1 MKIYLPLF
9 LCFCATMHIQAQTLR
24 GSVRMQD
31 TYTLIIGAQA
41 TFTAYDGHTYTTT
54 TGMDGK
60 FSFDALP
67 IGTGTLTVEQK
78 GYVLF
83 QLTEIIIAGGKEK
96 VVDVLLKEGFV
107 EAAALP
113 IEIVESRPL
122 RQVMPIGEIPLSREQ
137 TLYNPMTYFDPAR
150 LAMAFPG
157 VAQTDDGTNS
167 MSIRGNNPALVRW
180 KLNGMDIVSPNHL
193 PNAGT
198 ISDRPT
204 SSSGGVMMISAQML
218 DNSALITGAGVTGY
232 NDGIA
237 GIMDLNLRKG
247 NDQKHEQTIQ
257 AGLIGIDA
265 AAEGPLS
272 RKRNGASYL
281 INYRYSTVGIL
292 GALGLSFG
300 GEKVNFQ
307 DIAMH
312 LNFPTK
318 SGGAWSVFAL
328 GGLSTNVF
336 TPPDSA
342 TTYKELFNIDFESR
356 TGLAGVSFTGFSR
369 KGFSAKIGAT
379 ASHQYNDRVQ
389 FTPTSLQSSE
399 YQKETRLS
407 LNASMRYKFNS
418 TNVLIFGSNISTDAY
433 NRYRRNSPSFGDY
446 SVVGNFALQTW
457 IANESTFLDGAVKI
471 HYGLNPIF
479 TLYGA
484 ALDPRLQA
492 FWRPSTRHQFVLST
506 ATYSQMLPIWV
517 ENTNNNTLLRSA
529 IVSARYN
536 YLPNIKWVL
545 SAEFFNQSISNI
557 LINGTEKDGYSFINE
572 TTFEQ
577 FINQKNDGVANNRGI
592 ELMAQHR
599 QTDGWFMNANVTLL
613 QSEYQGADQVKRPTR
628 WSVGQIANLTSG
640 KEWHRKTKKN
650 LSGRVFGMSGRTVYM
665 GGYRTAPID
674 ITRSV
679 NDASTVFDLS
689 NGYTGRNNPYFRVDG
704 RVYWKRSIGNK
715 RNSTIALEFQNLS
728 SQKNV
733 AFQFY
738 DPLTKLVT
746 TKYQLGMIPNF
757 SWRLEM

>member
-9 LCFCATMHIQAQTLR
+9 LFFCVAMHIQAQTLR

-31 TYTLIIGAQA
+31 TYALVIGAQA

-67 IGTGTLTVEQK
+67 IGTGALTVEQK
-78 GYVLF
+78 GCVAF
-83 QLTEIIIAGGKEK
+83 RLTEIIIAGGKEK
-96 VVDVLLKEGFV
+96 VVDVLLTEGFV
-107 EAAALP
+107 EAASLP
-113 IEIVESRPL
+113 IEIVEARPL
-122 RQVMPIGEIPLSREQ
+122 RQVMPLGEIPLSREQ

-272 RKRNGASYL
+272 RKRNGGSYL

-292 GALGLSFG
+292 GALGVSFG

-307 DIAMH
+307 DIALH

-318 SGGAWSVFAL
+318 RGGSWSIFAL

-342 TTYKELFNIDFESR
+342 TTYKELFNINFESK
-356 TGLAGVSFTGFSR
+356 TGLAGVSYTGFSR

-379 ASHQYNDRVQ
+379 ASHQFNDRVQ
-389 FTPTSLQSSE
+389 FTPTTLQASE

-407 LNASMRYKFNS
+407 LNASMRYKLNS
-418 TNVLIFGSNISTDAY
+418 TNVLVFGTNMSTDTYTNYERGNPLARDFY
-433 NRYRRNSPSFGDY
+433 VD
-446 SVVGNFALQTW
+446 GNFVLQNW

-471 HYGLNPIF
+471 HYGINPVVS
-479 TLYGA
+479 LYGSTI
-484 ALDPRLQA
+484 DPRLQA
-492 FWRPSTRHQFVLST
+492 FWRPSTQHQFVLS
-506 ATYSQMLPIWV
+506 AAAYSQMLPIWV
-517 ENTNNNTLLRSA
+517 TNSLNNTLLRSA

-536 YLPNIKWVL
+536 YLPNTKWVL

-557 LINGTEKDGYSFINE
+557 LISGTEKDGYSFINE
-572 TTFEQ
+572 TTFE
-577 FINQKNDGVANNRGI
+577 KYTDTKSDGVANNRGI
-592 ELMAQHR
+592 ELMAQRR

-613 QSEYQGADQVKRPTR
+613 QSEYQGADQVKRQTR

-640 KEWHRKTKKN
+640 KEWHRKIKKN
-650 LSGRVFGMSGRTVYM
+650 LSGRVFGISGRTVYM

-674 ITRSV
+674 INRSV

-728 SQKNV
+728 AQKNV
-733 AFQFY
+733 AFQYY

>member
-9 LCFCATMHIQAQTLR
+9 LLFCVTIHIQAQTLR

-31 TYTLIIGAQA
+31 TYALVIGAQA

-67 IGTGTLTVEQK
+67 IGMGALTVEQK
-78 GYVLF
+78 GCVVF
-83 QLTEIIIAGGKEK
+83 RLTEIIIAGGTEK
-96 VVDVLLKEGFV
+96 VVDVLLTEGFV
-107 EAAALP
+107 EAASLP
-113 IEIVESRPL
+113 IEIVEARPL
-122 RQVMPIGEIPLSREQ
+122 RQVMPVGEIPLSREQ

-272 RKRNGASYL
+272 RKRNGGSYL

-292 GALGLSFG
+292 GALGVSFG

-307 DIAMH
+307 DIALH

-318 SGGAWSVFAL
+318 RGGSWSIFAL

-342 TTYKELFNIDFESR
+342 TTYKELFNINFESK
-356 TGLAGVSFTGFSR
+356 TGLAGVSYTGFSR
-369 KGFSAKIGAT
+369 NGFSAKIGAT
-379 ASHQYNDRVQ
+379 ASHQFNDRVQ
-389 FTPTSLQSSE
+389 FTPTTLQASE

-407 LNASMRYKFNS
+407 LNASMRYKLNG
-418 TNVLIFGSNISTDAY
+418 TNVLVFGTNVSTDTYTNYERGNPLARDFY
-433 NRYRRNSPSFGDY
+433 VD
-446 SVVGNFALQTW
+446 GNFVLQSW

-471 HYGLNPIF
+471 HYGINPVVS
-479 TLYGA
+479 LYGSTI
-484 ALDPRLQA
+484 DPRLQA
-492 FWRPSTRHQFVLST
+492 FWRPSTRHQFVLS
-506 ATYSQMLPIWV
+506 AAAYSQMLPIWV
-517 ENTNNNTLLRSA
+517 TNSLNNTLLRSS
-529 IVSARYN
+529 IISARYN
-536 YLPNIKWVL
+536 YLPNTKWVL
-545 SAEFFNQSISNI
+545 SAELFNQSISNI
-557 LINGTEKDGYSFINE
+557 LISGTEKDGYSFINE
-572 TTFEQ
+572 TTFD
-577 FINQKNDGVANNRGI
+577 KNTDTESNGVANNRGI
-592 ELMAQHR
+592 ELMAQRR

-613 QSEYQGADQVKRPTR
+613 QSEYQGADQVKRQTR

-674 ITRSV
+674 INRSV

-689 NGYTGRNNPYFRVDG
+689 NGYTGRSNPYFRVDG

-728 SQKNV
+728 AQKNV
-733 AFQFY
+733 AFQYY

>member
-9 LCFCATMHIQAQTLR
+9 LFFCVAMHIQAQTLR

-31 TYTLIIGAQA
+31 TYALVIGAQA

-67 IGTGTLTVEQK
+67 IGTGALTVEQK
-78 GYVLF
+78 GCVAF
-83 QLTEIIIAGGKEK
+83 RLTEIIIAGGKEK
-96 VVDVLLKEGFV
+96 VVDVLLTEGFV
-107 EAAALP
+107 EAASLP
-113 IEIVESRPL
+113 IEIVEARPL
-122 RQVMPIGEIPLSREQ
+122 RQVMPLGEIPLSREQ

-272 RKRNGASYL
+272 RKRNGGSYL

-292 GALGLSFG
+292 GALGVSFG

-307 DIAMH
+307 DIALH

-318 SGGAWSVFAL
+318 RGGSWSIFAL

-342 TTYKELFNIDFESR
+342 TTYKELFNINFESK
-356 TGLAGVSFTGFSR
+356 TGLAGVSYTGFSR

-379 ASHQYNDRVQ
+379 ASHQFNDRVQ
-389 FTPTSLQSSE
+389 FTPTTLQASE

-407 LNASMRYKFNS
+407 LNASMRYKLNS
-418 TNVLIFGSNISTDAY
+418 TNVLIFGTNMSTDTY
-433 NRYRRNSPSFGDY
+433 TNYDRGNPFVRDFYVD
-446 SVVGNFALQTW
+446 GNFVLQSW
-457 IANESTFLDGAVKI
+457 IANESTFLDGAVKV
-471 HYGLNPIF
+471 HYGINPVVS
-479 TLYGA
+479 LYGSTI
-484 ALDPRLQA
+484 DPRLQA
-492 FWRPSTRHQFVLST
+492 FWRPSTRHQFVLS
-506 ATYSQMLPIWV
+506 AAAYSQMLPIWV
-517 ENTNNNTLLRSA
+517 TNSLNNTLLRSA

-536 YLPNIKWVL
+536 YLPNTKWVL

-557 LINGTEKDGYSFINE
+557 LISGTEKDGYSFINE
-572 TTFEQ
+572 TTFE
-577 FINQKNDGVANNRGI
+577 KYTDTKSDGVANNRGI
-592 ELMAQHR
+592 ELMAQRR

-613 QSEYQGADQVKRPTR
+613 QSEYQGADQVKRQTR

-640 KEWHRKTKKN
+640 KEWHRKIKKN
-650 LSGRVFGMSGRTVYM
+650 LSGRVFGISGRTVYM

-674 ITRSV
+674 INRSV

-728 SQKNV
+728 AQKNV
-733 AFQFY
+733 AFQYY